1 MPYWMIIGPE
11 REAWAY
17 AMRRHFSER
26 NTVVVRSAEEMLLVD
41 PKEIEGVAVVAEV
54 DALGSDEVAA
64 IAWEIFIL
72 NTVWPEILIIDHA
85 GLARTL
91 TASVSPGSCL

>member
-26 NTVVVRSAEEMLLVD
+26 HTVVVCAAEEICLVD
-41 PKEIEGVAVVAEV
+41 PAEIEGVAVVAEV
-54 DALGSDEVAA
+54 HALGADEVAA

-72 NTVWPEILIIDHA
+72 NTVWPEIMIVDHA
-85 GLARTL
+85 GLARAV
-91 TASVSPGSCL
+91 TADISP

>member
-17 AMRRHFSER
+17 AMRRRFSEKH
-26 NTVVVRSAEEMLLVD
+26 TVVVSSAEEISLVD
-41 PKEIEGVAVVAEV
+41 PSEIEGVAVVAEV
-54 DALGSDEVAA
+54 HALGADEAAA

-72 NTVWPEILIIDHA
+72 NTVWPEIMILDHA
-85 GLARTL
+85 GLARTV
-91 TASVSPGSCL
+91 TSDISS